1 MVIFKKCPKAIK
13 VSFVKCFL
21 KSNNT
26 PPFTLKL
33 HTTIKNEKKNSML
46 NFRVQL
52 FLQLTPASFFF
63 IFTPQTILS
72 TFNYLKGVQVSIKR
86 DRDEQ
91 NLNRVI

>member
-33 HTTIKNEKKNSML
+33 HTPIKNEKKNSML

-52 FLQLTPASFFF
+52 FLQLTPASFFV
-63 IFTPQTILS
+63 IFTPLDS
-72 TFNYLKGVQVSIKR
+72 PCLNLKKKIYSRHSFGYKLLCLKKYS
-86 DRDEQ
+86 
-91 NLNRVI
+91 